1 MIEKY
6 YNGVIEQVYSKVGVL
21 EENIVMACYSSDF
34 SIGGLDTIEE
44 YSKNKD
50 GVYFSSYEYEYNTI
64 VGAYEPFLDIIC
76 NMYKEK
82 IGGDFAE
89 FLEECGVYYLQ
100 KKTLISYYETGV
112 CTREESVLLNE
123 AEYERGR
130 MTEAIS
136 EMLVKLSEIMPM
148 VIVINRFQM
157 ASRSTIEALNRILRK
172 PTSRIGMVLG
182 TNEMMSKQNAT
193 SAGWN
198 ALVEKLEDRSHVYHI
213 GDAGRN
219 RNHTSRNV
227 VKETVDYDQMQ
238 QQLANIID
246 LLDFEQATKY
256 LLNIEHQ
263 IRFEDVKIS
272 DHHKLKLYF
281 LHIKAAILQSELTKA
296 LELLEEVAHLNVPED
311 EHEMKFKYAYYMG
324 ICNMY
329 QGNLDVAQNYARQAI
344 EIARLMQD
352 EKRIFKGELLLTQAK
367 MSGWYNIFFC
377 VQDVVI
383 EESLIEKLLKYNHK
397 NNLAHI
403 YIYAYD
409 NRPEVVAKAYRSEA
423 SLVYFSKGVAL
434 AKAIGNDRLIYNAY
448 QKNIMIAST
457 NGMNEISILYSVR
470 TYQSLREDKI
480 LEKGRIY
487 TGMGYNLSALGY
499 NDMAENYYNRAIEL
513 FYKLRLPEDI
523 AEAYYNMSL
532 NDIMRQQY
540 DKAEHELLMCM
551 KTIERLHLNSLRVCN
566 LSKLYALLAL
576 VCILQMDRFN
586 CERYLLSC
594 KQFLDYVIEKEKD
607 KSREI
612 IHDYARCDDD
622 MFLFTFATALMTE
635 MEGREKEAMAQYEKA
650 ERFLASAEGN
660 QFFCYHLFRE
670 KRMELFKKMGHDE
683 LYETE
688 KLTMEQ
694 HEELCKQISE
704 GVPKKLLKEVELGD
718 YDGPCRISEDEL
730 EELMKQEGMSRDYM
744 ENRRQ
749 MDFLSAW
756 QKQIDVTGE
765 PLMSMVSNAMK
776 VFLTNFNV
784 DCALYI
790 RYDEGRPRVLY
801 NNTKVEMTPEI
812 LADIEKSMKK
822 NTRGFAVS
830 KISADFSEHSDVISY
845 FGKDE
850 ICSFVVVPYFTN
862 GRLRSLLITYVGMR
876 DNWHTSVNRF
886 MLNEND
892 LNIFQLLFREMDYS
906 INRMEAY
913 EKVYEMN
920 KKLQASA
927 VTDALTGIYN
937 RAGMYEEINKRLN
950 GKMCGWKT
958 EKGVSLMF
966 CDLDNF
972 KHYNDTYGHDVG
984 DLILVEMAKIFDEVS
999 REIGF
1004 VSRYGGDEFIIILN
1018 TSVKEELEE
1027 IGKKI
1032 YARIDAA
1039 DGFKDEIE
1047 KRLHHTIEI
1056 DPNRKITCSIGIA
1069 MDSQAKNESDLETLI
1084 KKADDSLYTVKT
1096 GGKGYYAFI

>member
-6 YNGVIEQVYSKVGVL
+6 YNGVIEQVYSKVGAL
-21 EENIVMACYSSDF
+21 EENIVMACYSNDF
-34 SIGGLDTIEE
+34 SIWGLDAIEE
-44 YSKNKD
+44 YSKNQD
-50 GVYFSSYEYEYNTI
+50 GVYFACHEYEYNAI

-76 NMYKEK
+76 TMYREK
-82 IGGDFAE
+82 VNGDFEE
-89 FLEECGVYYLQ
+89 FLESCGVYYLQ
-100 KKTLISYYETGV
+100 KKTLSSYYETGV
-112 CTREESVLLNE
+112 CAREESVLLNE

-130 MTEAIS
+130 MTEAITS
-136 EMLVKLSEIMPM
+136 MLRKLSEIMPL
-148 VIVINRFQM
+148 VIVVNRFQL
-157 ASRSTIEALNRILRK
+157 ASRSTIEVLNRLLK
-172 PTSRIGMVLG
+172 YPTSQIGIVLG
-182 TNEMMSKQNAT
+182 INEMMLKQNAIT
-193 SAGWN
+193 AEWN
-198 ALVEKLEDRSHVYHI
+198 MLIEKLEDRSHVYHI
-213 GDAGRN
+213 GDAGRD
-219 RNHTSRNV
+219 RGRSARGI
-227 VKETVDYDQMQ
+227 VKDTVDYDQMQ
-238 QQLANIID
+238 QKLANIIE
-246 LLDFEQATKY
+246 LLDFEQATTY

-263 IRFEDVKIS
+263 IRFEDVEIS
-272 DHHKLKLYF
+272 DKHQLKLYF

-296 LELLEEVAHLNVPED
+296 LELLEMVAHLNVPED
-311 EHEMKFKYAYYMG
+311 EHELKFKYAYYMG

-344 EIARLMQD
+344 ERAKLMND
-352 EKRIFKGELLLTQAK
+352 ERRIFKGELLETQAK

-383 EESLIEKLLKYNHK
+383 EDSLIEKLFKYNHK

-513 FYKLRLPEDI
+513 FYRLRLPEDI

-532 NDIMRQQY
+532 NDIMRQRY

-551 KTIERLHLNSLRVCN
+551 KVIERLHLNSLRVCN

-576 VCILQMDRFN
+576 VCILQNDRFN

-594 KQFLDYVIEKEKD
+594 KQFLDYIIEKEKD

-622 MFLFTFATALMTE
+622 MFLFTFATALMNLI
-635 MEGREKEAMAQYEKA
+635 EGREKEAMANFEKA

-670 KRMELFKKMGHDE
+670 KRMELFKQMGHDE
-683 LYETE
+683 LYEAE

-694 HEELCKQISE
+694 HEELSRQISE

-718 YDGPCRISEDEL
+718 YDGPCRVSEDEL
-730 EELMKQEGMSRDYM
+730 EELMKQEGMSRDYL

-749 MDFLSAW
+749 MEFLSAW

-765 PLMSMVSNAMK
+765 PIAKVVSNAMK
-776 VFLTNFNV
+776 AFLTNFNV
-784 DCALYI
+784 DSALYI
-790 RYDEGRPRVLY
+790 RYSEDQTRVLY

-812 LADIEKSMKK
+812 LAAIEASMKK

-830 KISADFSEHSDVISY
+830 KISADFAEHLDVISY

-850 ICSFVVVPYFTN
+850 LCSFVAVPFFTN

-876 DNWHTSVNRF
+876 DNWHSSVNRF

-892 LNIFQLLFREMDYS
+892 LTIFQLLFREMDYS

-920 KKLQASA
+920 KKLQESA
-927 VTDALTGIYN
+927 VKDALTGIYN
-937 RAGMYEEINKRLN
+937 RAGMYDEINKRLN
-950 GKMCGWKT
+950 GRMYQWNMD
-958 EKGVSLMF
+958 KGVSLMF

-984 DLILVEMAKIFDEVS
+984 DLILVEMARIFDEVS
-999 REIGF
+999 RDIGF

-1018 TSVKEELEE
+1018 TSEKEELEK
-1027 IGKKI
+1027 IGDEI

-1039 DGFKDEIE
+1039 EGFKQQIE
-1047 KRLHHTIEI
+1047 KRLNHSIEI

-1069 MDSQAKNESDLETLI
+1069 MDSQARSEDDMEILI
-1084 KKADDSLYTVKT
+1084 KKADDSLYAVKT
-1096 GGKGYYAFI
+1096 GGKGHYAFI

>member
-6 YNGVIEQVYSKVGVL
+6 YNGVIEQVYSKVGAL
-21 EENIVMACYSSDF
+21 EENIVMACYSNDF
-34 SIGGLDTIEE
+34 SIWGLDAIEE
-44 YSKNKD
+44 YSKNQD
-50 GVYFSSYEYEYNTI
+50 GVYFACHEYEYNAI

-76 NMYKEK
+76 TMYREK
-82 IGGDFAE
+82 VNGDFEE
-89 FLEECGVYYLQ
+89 FLESCGVYYLQ
-100 KKTLISYYETGV
+100 KKTLSSYYETGV
-112 CTREESVLLNE
+112 CAREESVLLNE

-130 MTEAIS
+130 MTEAITS
-136 EMLVKLSEIMPM
+136 MLRKLSEIMPL
-148 VIVINRFQM
+148 VIVVNRFQL
-157 ASRSTIEALNRILRK
+157 ASRSTIEVLNRLLK
-172 PTSRIGMVLG
+172 YPTSQIGVVLG
-182 TNEMMSKQNAT
+182 INEMMLKQNAIT
-193 SAGWN
+193 AEWN
-198 ALVEKLEDRSHVYHI
+198 MLIEKLEDRSHVYHI
-213 GDAGRN
+213 GDAGRD
-219 RNHTSRNV
+219 RGRSARGI
-227 VKETVDYDQMQ
+227 VKDTVDYDQMQ
-238 QQLANIID
+238 QKLANIIE

-263 IRFEDVKIS
+263 IRFEDVEIS
-272 DHHKLKLYF
+272 DKHQLKLYF

-296 LELLEEVAHLNVPED
+296 LELLEMVAHLNVPED
-311 EHEMKFKYAYYMG
+311 EHELKFKYAYYMG

-344 EIARLMQD
+344 ERAKLMND
-352 EKRIFKGELLLTQAK
+352 ERRIFKGELLETQAK

-383 EESLIEKLLKYNHK
+383 EDSLIEKLFKYNHK

-513 FYKLRLPEDI
+513 FYRLRLPEDI

-532 NDIMRQQY
+532 NDIMRQRY

-551 KTIERLHLNSLRVCN
+551 KVIERLHLNSLRVCN

-576 VCILQMDRFN
+576 VCILQNDRFN

-594 KQFLDYVIEKEKD
+594 KQFLDYIIEKEKD

-622 MFLFTFATALMTE
+622 MFLFTFATALMNLI
-635 MEGREKEAMAQYEKA
+635 EGREKEAMANFEKA

-670 KRMELFKKMGHDE
+670 KRMELFKQMGHDE
-683 LYETE
+683 LYEAE

-694 HEELCKQISE
+694 HEELSRQISE

-718 YDGPCRISEDEL
+718 YDGPCRVSEDEL
-730 EELMKQEGMSRDYM
+730 EELMKQEGMSRDYL

-749 MDFLSAW
+749 MEFLSAW

-765 PLMSMVSNAMK
+765 PIAKVVSNAMK
-776 VFLTNFNV
+776 AFLTNFNV
-784 DCALYI
+784 DSALYI
-790 RYDEGRPRVLY
+790 RYSEDQTRVLY

-812 LADIEKSMKK
+812 LAAIEASMKK

-830 KISADFSEHSDVISY
+830 KISADFAEHLDVISY

-850 ICSFVVVPYFTN
+850 LCSFVAVPFFTN

-876 DNWHTSVNRF
+876 DNWHSSVNRF

-892 LNIFQLLFREMDYS
+892 LTIFQLLFREMDYS

-920 KKLQASA
+920 KKLQESA
-927 VTDALTGIYN
+927 VKDALTGIYN
-937 RAGMYEEINKRLN
+937 RAGMYDEINKRLN
-950 GKMCGWKT
+950 GRMYQWNMD
-958 EKGVSLMF
+958 KGVSLMF

-984 DLILVEMAKIFDEVS
+984 DLILVEMARIFDEVS
-999 REIGF
+999 RDIGF

-1018 TSVKEELEE
+1018 TSEKEELEK
-1027 IGKKI
+1027 IGDEI

-1039 DGFKDEIE
+1039 EGFKQQIE
-1047 KRLHHTIEI
+1047 KRLNHSIEI

-1069 MDSQAKNESDLETLI
+1069 MDSQARSEDDMEILI
-1084 KKADDSLYTVKT
+1084 KKADDSLYAVKT
-1096 GGKGYYAFI
+1096 GGKGHYAFI

>member
-21 EENIVMACYSSDF
+21 EENIVMACYSNDF
-34 SIGGLDTIEE
+34 SIWGLESIEE
-44 YSKNKD
+44 YSRNQD
-50 GVYFSSYEYEYNTI
+50 GVYFASHEYEHNTI

-76 NMYKEK
+76 RMYREK
-82 IGGDFAE
+82 VGGDFGE
-89 FLEECGVYYLQ
+89 FLESCGVYYLQ
-100 KKTLISYYETGV
+100 KDTLISYYETGI

-130 MTEAIS
+130 MTEAITG
-136 EMLVKLSEIMPM
+136 MLRKLSESMPL

-157 ASRSTIEALNRILRK
+157 ASRSTIEVLNYLLNQ
-172 PTSRIGMVLG
+172 PSARIGVVLG
-182 TNEMMSKQNAT
+182 TNEMMLKQN
-193 SAGWN
+193 SNSPEWN
-198 ALVEKLEDRSHVYHI
+198 MLVEKLEDHSHVYHI

-219 RNHTSRNV
+219 RNHAARGVAKDN
-227 VKETVDYDQMQ
+227 VDYDQMQ

-246 LLDFEQATKY
+246 LLDYEQATKY

-272 DHHKLKLYF
+272 DKHQLKLYF
-281 LHIKAAILQSELTKA
+281 LHVKAAILQRELTKA
-296 LELLEEVAHLNVPED
+296 LELLEAVAHLNVPED
-311 EHEMKFKYAYYMG
+311 EHEMKYKYAYYMG

-329 QGNLDVAQNYARQAI
+329 QGNLDVAQMYAKQAI
-344 EIARLMQD
+344 EEAKLMND
-352 EKRIFKGELLLTQAK
+352 ERRVFKGELLHTQAK

-383 EESLIEKLLKYNHK
+383 EDSLIEKLLKYNHK

-423 SLVYFSKGVAL
+423 SLVYFSKGIAL
-434 AKAIGNDRLIYNAY
+434 AKAIGNDKLIYNAY

-499 NDMAENYYNRAIEL
+499 NDMAENYCNRAIEL
-513 FYKLRLPEDI
+513 FYQLRLPEDI
-523 AEAYYNMSL
+523 AEVYYNMSL

-551 KTIERLHLNSLRVCN
+551 KAIEKLHLNSLRVCN
-566 LSKLYALLAL
+566 LSKLYALLAV
-576 VCILQMDRFN
+576 VCILQKDRFN

-594 KQFLDYVIEKEKD
+594 KQFLDYVIEKEKE
-607 KSREI
+607 KSQEI

-622 MFLFTFATALMTE
+622 MFLFTFATALMNV
-635 MEGREKEAMAQYEKA
+635 MEGREKEAMANYEKA

-660 QFFCYHLFRE
+660 QFFSYHLFRE
-670 KRMELFKKMGHDE
+670 KRMELFKQMGHDE
-683 LYETE
+683 LYEAE
-688 KLTMEQ
+688 KLTLEQ
-694 HEELCKQISE
+694 HEELSRQISE
-704 GVPKKLLKEVELGD
+704 GVPKQLLKEVELGD
-718 YDGPCRISEDEL
+718 YDGPCRVSESVL
-730 EELMKQEGMSRDYM
+730 EELMKQEGMSRDYF
-744 ENRRQ
+744 ENKRQ
-749 MDFLSAW
+749 MEFLSAW

-765 PLMSMVSNAMK
+765 PLMSVVSNAMK
-776 VFLTNFNV
+776 AFLTNFNV
-784 DCALYI
+784 DCAVYI
-790 RYDEGRPRVLY
+790 RYDEGKARVLY
-801 NNTKVEMTPEI
+801 NNTKVDMTPEI
-812 LADIEKSMKK
+812 LAAIETSMKK
-822 NTRGFAVS
+822 HTRGFAVS
-830 KISADFSEHSDVISY
+830 KISADFAEHLDVISC
-845 FGKDE
+845 FGQDE
-850 ICSFVVVPYFTN
+850 ICSFVAVPFFTN

-876 DNWHTSVNRF
+876 DNWHSSVNRF

-937 RAGMYEEINKRLN
+937 RAGMYEEINKRLD
-950 GKMCGWKT
+950 GKVRGWNMD
-958 EKGVSLMF
+958 KGVSLMF

-984 DLILVEMAKIFDEVS
+984 DLILVEMAAIFADVS
-999 REIGF
+999 KDIGF

-1018 TSVKEELEE
+1018 TSQKAELEK
-1027 IGKKI
+1027 IGSEI
-1032 YARIDAA
+1032 YARIDSA
-1039 DGFKDEIE
+1039 DGFKKQIE
-1047 KRLHHTIEI
+1047 QRLNHEIEI

-1069 MDSQAKNESDLETLI
+1069 MDSQARNESDMETLI

-1096 GGKGYYAFI
+1096 GGKGHYAFI

>member
-6 YNGVIEQVYSKVGVL
+6 YNGVIEQVYSKVGAL
-21 EENIVMACYSSDF
+21 EENIVMACYSNDF
-34 SIGGLDTIEE
+34 SIWGLDAIEE
-44 YSKNKD
+44 YSKNQD
-50 GVYFSSYEYEYNTI
+50 GVYFACHEYEYNAI

-76 NMYKEK
+76 TMYREK
-82 IGGDFAE
+82 VNGDFEE
-89 FLEECGVYYLQ
+89 FLESCGVYYLQ
-100 KKTLISYYETGV
+100 KKTLSSYYETGV
-112 CTREESVLLNE
+112 CAREESVLLNE

-130 MTEAIS
+130 MTEAITS
-136 EMLVKLSEIMPM
+136 MLRKLSEIMPL
-148 VIVINRFQM
+148 VIVVNRFQL
-157 ASRSTIEALNRILRK
+157 ASRSTIEVLNRLLK
-172 PTSRIGMVLG
+172 YPTSQIGIVLG
-182 TNEMMSKQNAT
+182 INEMMLKQNAIT
-193 SAGWN
+193 AEWN
-198 ALVEKLEDRSHVYHI
+198 MLIEKLEDRSHVYHI
-213 GDAGRN
+213 GDAGRD
-219 RNHTSRNV
+219 RGRSARGI
-227 VKETVDYDQMQ
+227 VKDTVDYDQMQ
-238 QQLANIID
+238 QKLANIIE

-263 IRFEDVKIS
+263 IRFEDVEIS
-272 DHHKLKLYF
+272 DKHQLKLYF

-296 LELLEEVAHLNVPED
+296 LELLEMVAHLNVPED
-311 EHEMKFKYAYYMG
+311 EHELKFKYAYYMG

-344 EIARLMQD
+344 ERAKLMND
-352 EKRIFKGELLLTQAK
+352 ERRIFKGELLETQAK

-383 EESLIEKLLKYNHK
+383 EDSLIEKLFKYNHK

-513 FYKLRLPEDI
+513 FYRLRLPEDI

-532 NDIMRQQY
+532 NDIMRQRY

-551 KTIERLHLNSLRVCN
+551 KVIERLHLNSLRVCN

-576 VCILQMDRFN
+576 VCILQNDRFN

-594 KQFLDYVIEKEKD
+594 KQFLDYIIEKEKD

-622 MFLFTFATALMTE
+622 MFLFTFATALMNLI
-635 MEGREKEAMAQYEKA
+635 EGREKEAMANFEKA

-670 KRMELFKKMGHDE
+670 KRMELFKQMGHDE
-683 LYETE
+683 LYEAE

-694 HEELCKQISE
+694 HEELSRQISE

-718 YDGPCRISEDEL
+718 YDGPCRVSEDEL
-730 EELMKQEGMSRDYM
+730 EELMKQEGMSRDYL

-749 MDFLSAW
+749 MEFLSAW

-765 PLMSMVSNAMK
+765 PIAKVVSNAMK
-776 VFLTNFNV
+776 AFLTNFNV
-784 DCALYI
+784 DSALYI
-790 RYDEGRPRVLY
+790 RYSEDQTRVLY

-812 LADIEKSMKK
+812 LAAIEASMKK

-830 KISADFSEHSDVISY
+830 KISADFAEHLDVISY

-850 ICSFVVVPYFTN
+850 LCSFVAVPFFTN

-876 DNWHTSVNRF
+876 DNWHSSVNRF

-892 LNIFQLLFREMDYS
+892 LTIFQLLFREMDYS

-920 KKLQASA
+920 KKLQESA
-927 VTDALTGIYN
+927 VKDALTGIYN
-937 RAGMYEEINKRLN
+937 RAGMYDEINKRLN
-950 GKMCGWKT
+950 GRMYQWNMD
-958 EKGVSLMF
+958 KGVSLMF

-984 DLILVEMAKIFDEVS
+984 DLILVEMARIFDEVS
-999 REIGF
+999 RDIGF

-1018 TSVKEELEE
+1018 TSEKEELEK
-1027 IGKKI
+1027 IGDEI

-1039 DGFKDEIE
+1039 EGFKQQIE
-1047 KRLHHTIEI
+1047 KRLNHSIEI

-1069 MDSQAKNESDLETLI
+1069 MDSQARSEDDMEILI
-1084 KKADDSLYTVKT
+1084 KKADDSLYAVKT
-1096 GGKGYYAFI
+1096 GGKGHYAFI

>member
-6 YNGVIEQVYSKVGVL
+6 YNGVIEQVYSKVGAL
-21 EENIVMACYSSDF
+21 EENIVMACYSNDF
-34 SIGGLDTIEE
+34 SIWGLDAIEE
-44 YSKNKD
+44 YSKNQD
-50 GVYFSSYEYEYNTI
+50 GVYFACHEYEYNAI

-76 NMYKEK
+76 TMYREK
-82 IGGDFAE
+82 VNGDFEE
-89 FLEECGVYYLQ
+89 FLESCGVYYLQ
-100 KKTLISYYETGV
+100 KKTLSSYYETGV
-112 CTREESVLLNE
+112 CAREESVLLNE

-130 MTEAIS
+130 MTEAITS
-136 EMLVKLSEIMPM
+136 MLRKLSEIMPL
-148 VIVINRFQM
+148 VIVVNRFQL
-157 ASRSTIEALNRILRK
+157 ASRSTIEVLNRLLK
-172 PTSRIGMVLG
+172 YPTSQIGIVLG
-182 TNEMMSKQNAT
+182 INEMMLKQNAIT
-193 SAGWN
+193 AEWN
-198 ALVEKLEDRSHVYHI
+198 MLIEKLEDRSHVYHI
-213 GDAGRN
+213 GDAGRD
-219 RNHTSRNV
+219 RGRSARGI
-227 VKETVDYDQMQ
+227 VKDTVDYDQMQ
-238 QQLANIID
+238 QKLANIIE

-263 IRFEDVKIS
+263 IRFEDVEIS
-272 DHHKLKLYF
+272 DKHQLKLYF

-296 LELLEEVAHLNVPED
+296 LELLEMVAHLNVPED
-311 EHEMKFKYAYYMG
+311 EHELKFKYAYYMG

-344 EIARLMQD
+344 ERAKLMND
-352 EKRIFKGELLLTQAK
+352 ERRIFKGELLETQAK

-383 EESLIEKLLKYNHK
+383 EDSLIEKLFKYNHK

-513 FYKLRLPEDI
+513 FYRLRLPEDI

-532 NDIMRQQY
+532 NDIMRQRY

-551 KTIERLHLNSLRVCN
+551 KVIERLHLNSLRVCN

-576 VCILQMDRFN
+576 VCILQNDRFN

-594 KQFLDYVIEKEKD
+594 KQFLDYIIEKEKD

-622 MFLFTFATALMTE
+622 MFLFTFATALMNLI
-635 MEGREKEAMAQYEKA
+635 EGREKEAMANFEKA

-670 KRMELFKKMGHDE
+670 KRMELFKQMGHDE
-683 LYETE
+683 LYEAE

-694 HEELCKQISE
+694 HEELSRQISE

-718 YDGPCRISEDEL
+718 YDGPCRVSEDEL
-730 EELMKQEGMSRDYM
+730 EELMKQEGMSRDYL

-749 MDFLSAW
+749 MEFLSAW

-765 PLMSMVSNAMK
+765 PIAKVVSNAMK
-776 VFLTNFNV
+776 AFLTNFNV
-784 DCALYI
+784 DSALYI
-790 RYDEGRPRVLY
+790 RYSEDQTRVLY

-812 LADIEKSMKK
+812 LAAIEASMKK

-830 KISADFSEHSDVISY
+830 KISADFAEHLDVISY

-850 ICSFVVVPYFTN
+850 LCSFVAVPFFTN

-876 DNWHTSVNRF
+876 DNWHSSVNRF

-892 LNIFQLLFREMDYS
+892 LTIFQLLFREMDYS

-920 KKLQASA
+920 KKLQESA
-927 VTDALTGIYN
+927 VKDALTGIYN
-937 RAGMYEEINKRLN
+937 RAGMYDEINKRLN
-950 GKMCGWKT
+950 GRMYQWNMD
-958 EKGVSLMF
+958 KGVSLMF

-984 DLILVEMAKIFDEVS
+984 DLILVEMARIFDEVS
-999 REIGF
+999 RDIGF

-1018 TSVKEELEE
+1018 TSEKEELEK
-1027 IGKKI
+1027 IGDEI

-1039 DGFKDEIE
+1039 EGFKQQIE
-1047 KRLHHTIEI
+1047 KRLNHSIEI
-1056 DPNRKITCSIGIA
+1056 DPNRKITCSLGIA
-1069 MDSQAKNESDLETLI
+1069 MDSQARSEDDMEILI
-1084 KKADDSLYTVKT
+1084 KKADDSLYAVKT
-1096 GGKGYYAFI
+1096 GGKGHYAFI